1 MSVAIRAVRGAL
13 VLVTLGL
20 AVLPA
25 ASVRAADLD
34 DIVARYVEARG
45 GLARIRALKSLRM
58 TGTIAFGPSEPA
70 PFLLE
75 MKRPN
80 RMRTS
85 FRFGGQTGIQ
95 AFDGTRAWGV
105 LPMAGKTEA
114 EFLPDEASREA
125 AEQSDIEGP
134 LVDAAAKGT
143 KLAYLGLEKVLGRDC
158 HKLAATLRS
167 GTLRYFYLD
176 AATGLEAKSEGKRR
190 AGSDEV
196 VIETLSQDYRE
207 VAGLKFPFFLEAGP
221 ARRPERQ
228 RIVFEKIEVDVLI
241 DDQRFERTRPR
252 P

>member
-1 MSVAIRAVRGAL
+1 
-13 VLVTLGL
+13 
-20 AVLPA
+20 
-25 ASVRAADLD
+25 
-34 DIVARYVEARG
+34 
-45 GLARIRALKSLRM
+45 
-58 TGTIAFGPSEPA
+58 
-70 PFLLE
+70 

-95 AFDGTRAWGV
+95 AFDGTRAWGL

-114 EFLPDEASREA
+114 EYLPEDASREA

-143 KLAYLGLEKVLGRDC
+143 KLTYVGLEKVLGRDC
-158 HKLAATLRS
+158 HKVQATLKS
-167 GTLRYFYLD
+167 GAMRTFYLD
-176 AATGLEAKSEGKRR
+176 AKSGLEAKSEGRRR
-190 AGSDEV
+190 AGGDEV

-228 RIVFEKIEVDVLI
+228 RIVFEKIEVDPNI
-241 DDQRFERTRPR
+241 DDLRFERPRPR
-252 P
+252 R

>member
-1 MSVAIRAVRGAL
+1 MSLAIRAAL
-13 VLVTLGL
+13 LLPL
-20 AVLPA
+20 ALALTAAPA
-25 ASVRAADLD
+25 PAADLD
-34 DIVARYVEARG
+34 EILARYVEARG
-45 GLARIRALKSLRM
+45 GLDRIRAIKSLRM

-85 FRFGGQTGIQ
+85 FRFAGQTGIQ
-95 AFDGTRAWGV
+95 AFDGTRAWGL
-105 LPMAGKTEA
+105 LPMAGKAEA
-114 EFLPDEASREA
+114 EYLPEDASREA
-125 AEQSDIEGP
+125 AEQSDLEGP

-143 KLAYLGLEKVLGRDC
+143 KLTYVGMEKVLGRDC
-158 HKLAATLRS
+158 HKLQATLKS
-167 GTLRYFYLD
+167 GAVRTFYLD
-176 AATGLEAKSEGKRR
+176 AKTGLEAKSEGKRR

-228 RIVFEKIEVDVLI
+228 RIVFEKIEVDANI
-241 DDQRFERTRPR
+241 DDLRFERPR
-252 P
+252 PGR